1 VIPNGVHPGEF
12 VLGARRRDLIQ
23 EVEMGLGRSLAGK
36 RLLLTVGRLVKRK
49 GVLWFVEE
57 VVPRLGDDFVYIVV
71 GVGPELGAIR
81 AAVQRH
87 GLQERVILAGRQP
100 DRLRNCLL
108 NIADAFIM
116 PNITV
121 PGDVEGFGI
130 AAIEAGACGL
140 PVVAA
145 GIQGIRDAVIDGV
158 TGHLVGE
165 RDAEGFLDRIRSLDL
180 DRRLIRERVQAY
192 FSWEQIGLTYA
203 EMLKS
208 DG

>member
-1 VIPNGVHPGEF
+1 
-12 VLGARRRDLIQ
+12 
-23 EVEMGLGRSLAGK
+23 MGLGRSLAGK

-81 AAVQRH
+81 AGVQRH
-87 GLQERVILAGRQP
+87 GLQERVILAGRHP

-108 NIADAFIM
+108 NTADAFIM

-203 EMLKS
+203 EMLKT
-208 DG
+208 D